1 MLFFFLHG
9 CNGIQHLSKK
19 YLLIILE
26 LVGYGVH
33 VLHYLKGT
41 STEEKLSFYV

>member
-9 CNGIQHLSKK
+9 CNGIQCLSK
-19 YLLIILE
+19 YLLIVLE

-33 VLHYLKGT
+33 VLQYLKGT
-41 STEEKLSFYV
+41 FIEEKLSFHV